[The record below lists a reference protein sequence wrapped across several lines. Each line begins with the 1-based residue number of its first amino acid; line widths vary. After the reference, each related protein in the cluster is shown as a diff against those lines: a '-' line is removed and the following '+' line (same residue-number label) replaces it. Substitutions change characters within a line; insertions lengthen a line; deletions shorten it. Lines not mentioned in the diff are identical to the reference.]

1 MGEQQREFSDLLDEV
16 YTTCWVSLTD
26 VEEEKQDLIQHYTL
40 INMLMCGKFSKNRN
54 LSKAIKYY
62 CDLMQDF
69 FEETDFEHEIYERMI
84 AYFEQFEQLTDA
96 KDSKVLGEF
105 AKILDEIDAKVD
117 QRFFE
122 EQYLYEHYIEIIES
136 GILTDKNYYFR
147 GLSQKTL
154 EEEKQVILGK
164 IPKVK
169 QDV

>member
-1 MGEQQREFSDLLDEV
+1 
-16 YTTCWVSLTD
+16 
-26 VEEEKQDLIQHYTL
+26 
-40 INMLMCGKFSKNRN
+40 MLMCGKFSKNRN

-69 FEETDFEHEIYERMI
+69 FEETEFEHEIYERMI

-96 KDSKVLGEF
+96 KDSKALGEF

-147 GLSQKTL
+147 G
-154 EEEKQVILGK
+154 
-164 IPKVK
+164 
-169 QDV
+169 

>member
-1 MGEQQREFSDLLDEV
+1 MEKNKRDINDLLDEV

-26 VEEEKQDLIQHYTL
+26 VEEEKKDLIQQYTL

-54 LSKAIKYY
+54 ITKAIKYY
-62 CDLMQDF
+62 CDLMQEF
-69 FEETDFEHEIYERMI
+69 FSETDYEHEIYERMI
-84 AYFEQFEQLTDA
+84 AYFEQFEQLTDVQ
-96 KDSKVLGEF
+96 DYELLEEF
-105 AKILDEIDAKVD
+105 DKILCELDDKVD
-117 QRFFE
+117 RRFFE
-122 EQYLYEHYIEIIES
+122 AQYLYEHYIEIIES

-154 EEEKQVILGK
+154 EEEKQVVLGK